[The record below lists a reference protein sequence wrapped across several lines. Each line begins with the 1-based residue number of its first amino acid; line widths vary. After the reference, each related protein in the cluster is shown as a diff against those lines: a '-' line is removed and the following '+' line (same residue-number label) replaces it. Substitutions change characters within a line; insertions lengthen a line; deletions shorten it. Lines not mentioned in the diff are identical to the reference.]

1 MTDDLPTP
9 PLPEATAYTR
19 VSEPARANGTSRSA
33 TPPRSMVF
41 SSPRCSSLIT
51 PRVTVTPVTPSTAAR
66 AAVVSL
72 VRVSLSG
79 QAATVSRMVTA
90 TWPPSSAAT
99 LSTMPS
105 SVTGLRISGSM
116 TVSSAAWRASG
127 LTWGMAPV

>member
-1 MTDDLPTP
+1 M
-9 PLPEATAYTR
+9 
-19 VSEPARANGTSRSA
+19 
-33 TPPRSMVF
+33 
-41 SSPRCSSLIT
+41 
-51 PRVTVTPVTPSTAAR
+51 TPVTPSTAAS

-90 TWPPSSAAT
+90 TWPASSAAT

-116 TVSSAAWRASG
+116 TVSSAAWRASE
-127 LTWGMAPV
+127 LTWGMGPV